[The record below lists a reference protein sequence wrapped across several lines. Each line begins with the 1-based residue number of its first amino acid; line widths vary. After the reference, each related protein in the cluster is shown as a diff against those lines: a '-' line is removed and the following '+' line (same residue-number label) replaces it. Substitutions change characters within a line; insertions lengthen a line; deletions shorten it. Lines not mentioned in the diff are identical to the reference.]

1 MNDTSVICSSEQ
13 LEAVLGK
20 THQINL
26 DKSMQALDEHC
37 VAFLG
42 MSTFLTIASSSAAGK
57 MDVSPKGDPAGFV
70 RVLDETTLAIPERP
84 GNRRA
89 DTFHNLLENPA
100 VGLIF
105 LVPGIDETL
114 RVNGTA
120 SITVDP
126 EVLAPMAMSGRLP
139 QLALLVHVEEA
150 FFHCGKALK
159 RSALWSDDGRVDRS
173 ALPSMGELLHAQA
186 KTDRYRL
193 DRTQMHAIAQDD
205 YDNNVY

>member
-1 MNDTSVICSSEQ
+1 MSHTSVISSVEQ
-13 LEAVLGK
+13 LEALLGR
-20 THQINL
+20 THPLNL

-37 VAFLG
+37 RSFLG

-70 RVLDETTLAIPERP
+70 LVLDDTTLAIPERP

-89 DTFHNLLENPA
+89 DTFHNVLENPA
-100 VGLIF
+100 VGVIF

-126 EVLAPMAMSGRLP
+126 DILAPMAVSGRAP
-139 QLALLVHVEEA
+139 KLALLVHIEEV

-159 RSALWSDDGRVDRS
+159 RSALWSDQGRVDRS
-173 ALPSMGELLHAQA
+173 VLPSMGELLHAQA
-186 KTDRYRL
+186 KTDQFGI
-193 DRTQMHAIAQDD
+193 DRELMHSIAQDD
-205 YDNNVY
+205 YNDNVY

>member
-1 MNDTSVICSSEQ
+1 M
-13 LEAVLGK
+13 LGK
-20 THQINL
+20 THQLNL
-26 DKSMQALDEHC
+26 DKSMPALDEHC
-37 VAFLG
+37 VAFLK
-42 MSTFLTIASSSAAGK
+42 MATFLTVASCSAGGK

-70 RVLDETTLAIPERP
+70 QVLDENTLAIPERP

-89 DTFHNLLENPA
+89 DTFHNVLENPA

-105 LVPGIDETL
+105 LVPGIDETV

-126 EVLAPMAMSGRLP
+126 EVLAPMAVSGRVP
-139 QLALLVHVEEA
+139 QLALLVHVEEV

-159 RSALWSDDGRVDRS
+159 RGALWSDEGRVDRS
-173 ALPSMGELLHAQA
+173 VLPSMGELLHAQA
-186 KTDRYRL
+186 KTERFGVDREL
-193 DRTQMHAIAQDD
+193 MHTIAQDD

>member
-1 MNDTSVICSSEQ
+1 MSHTSVICSTEQ

-20 THQINL
+20 THPLNL

-37 VAFLG
+37 RAFLG

-70 RVLDETTLAIPERP
+70 LVLDETTLAIPERP

-89 DTFHNLLENPA
+89 DTFHNVLENPA

-126 EVLAPMAMSGRLP
+126 DILAPMAVSGRIP
-139 QLALLVHVEEA
+139 KLALLVHVEEA

-159 RSALWSDDGRVDRS
+159 RSALWSDEGRVDRS
-173 ALPSMGELLHAQA
+173 VLPSMGELLHAQA
-186 KTDRYRL
+186 KTDQFGI
-193 DRTQMHAIAQDD
+193 DRELMNAIARDD
-205 YDNNVY
+205 YNDNVY

>member
-1 MNDTSVICSSEQ
+1 MPDTTVICSTEQ
-13 LEAVLGK
+13 LELLLGK
-20 THQINL
+20 THPLNL
-26 DKSMQALDEHC
+26 DKSMPALDGHC
-37 VAFLG
+37 RAFLG

-89 DTFHNLLENPA
+89 DTFHNVLENPA

-120 SITVDP
+120 SITVAPD
-126 EVLAPMAMSGRLP
+126 VLAPMAVSGRIP
-139 QLALLVHVEEA
+139 ALALLVHVEEA

-159 RSALWSDDGRVDRS
+159 RSALWGEQRRTDRCG
-173 ALPSMGELLHAQA
+173 LPSMGELLHAQA
-186 KTDRYRL
+186 RTDQFGI
-193 DRTQMHAIAQDD
+193 DRDLMHAIARDD

>member
-1 MNDTSVICSSEQ
+1 MSHTSVICSTEQ
-13 LEAVLGK
+13 LEALLGK
-20 THQINL
+20 THPLNL

-37 VAFLG
+37 RTFLG

-70 RVLDETTLAIPERP
+70 LVLDETTLAIPERP

-89 DTFHNLLENPA
+89 DTFHNVLENPA

-126 EVLAPMAMSGRLP
+126 DILAPMVVSGRTP
-139 QLALLVHVEEA
+139 KLALLVHVEEA

-159 RSALWSDDGRVDRS
+159 RSALWSDHGRVDRS
-173 ALPSMGELLHAQA
+173 VLPSMGQLLHAQA
-186 KTDRYRL
+186 KTDQFGI
-193 DRTQMHAIAQDD
+193 DRDLMHDIARDD
-205 YDNNVY
+205 YNNNVY

>member
-1 MNDTSVICSSEQ
+1 MDDTSIICSTEQ
-13 LEAVLGK
+13 LQAVLGEA
-20 THQINL
+20 HQLNF
-26 DKSMQALDEHC
+26 DKSMPALDEHC
-37 VAFLG
+37 VTFLR
-42 MSTFLTIASSSAAGK
+42 MATFLTVASCSTGGK

-70 RVLDETTLAIPERP
+70 QVLDQTTLAIPERP

-89 DTFHNLLENPA
+89 DTFRNVLENPT

-126 EVLAPMAMSGRLP
+126 EVLAPMAVSGRVP
-139 QLALLVHVEEA
+139 KLALLVHVEEV

-159 RSALWSDDGRVDRS
+159 RSGLWSDEGRVDRS
-173 ALPSMGELLHAQA
+173 VLPSMGELLHAQA
-186 KTDRYRL
+186 KTERFGVDRER
-193 DRTQMHAIAQDD
+193 MHAIAQDD
-205 YDNNVY
+205 YDNKVY

>member
-1 MNDTSVICSSEQ
+1 MSHTSTICSTEQ

-20 THQINL
+20 THPLNL
-26 DKSMQALDEHC
+26 DKSMPALDEHC
-37 VAFLG
+37 QLFLG
-42 MSTFLTIASSSAAGK
+42 MSTFWTIASSSLAGK

-70 RVLDETTLAIPERP
+70 LVLDETTLAIPERP

-89 DTFHNLLENPA
+89 DTFHNVLENPA

-120 SITVDP
+120 TITTDP
-126 EVLAPMAMSGRLP
+126 DILARMAVSGKTP
-139 QLALLVHVEEA
+139 KLALLVHVEEA

-159 RSALWSDDGRVDRS
+159 RSALWSDQGRVDRS
-173 ALPSMGELLHAQA
+173 VLPSMGELLHTQA
-186 KTDRYRL
+186 KTDQFGI
-193 DRTQMHAIAQDD
+193 DRELMHAIARDD
-205 YDNNVY
+205 YNDNVF